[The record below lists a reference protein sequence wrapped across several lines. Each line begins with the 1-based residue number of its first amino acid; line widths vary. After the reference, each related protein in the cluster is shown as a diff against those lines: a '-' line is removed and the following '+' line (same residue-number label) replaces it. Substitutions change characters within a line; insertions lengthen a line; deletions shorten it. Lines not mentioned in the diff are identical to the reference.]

1 MGPSWSRV
9 RSPPPAREGRFM
21 LFGAHVSVADGYL
34 KALDYAESVG
44 CECIQVF
51 AKSPRQWHAS
61 PIKRDAAA
69 EFVAARRER
78 GFGPVFTHTAYL
90 INLATED
97 PELRD
102 RSIRALAD
110 ELARGAV
117 LEAAGVVTHVGSDPA
132 RDPDAAA
139 RRVASAI
146 MAAFEVAGSDAANV
160 RLLLENTAGAGNSFG
175 GSFAELAACIT
186 HVKLPAARLGICLD
200 TCHAF
205 AYGMPVHT
213 AAGWSEV
220 IAEIGSACGL
230 ERLGLIHANDCLYER
245 GSHRDR
251 HAWIGDGEIGAV
263 GFEAMVRSPALAN
276 TAVCTEMS
284 GEVPDKDAININ
296 RLKAMRAAS

>member
-1 MGPSWSRV
+1 
-9 RSPPPAREGRFM
+9 M

-61 PIKRDAAA
+61 SIKPDAAA
-69 EFVAARRER
+69 QFVAARRER

-97 PELRD
+97 PVLRD
-102 RSIRALAD
+102 RSIRALGD
-110 ELARGAV
+110 ELVRGGL

-132 RDPDAAA
+132 KDPAAA
-139 RRVASAI
+139 AQRVASAI
-146 MAAFEVAGSDAANV
+146 AAAYEVAGPDAADV

-175 GSFAELAACIT
+175 GGFAELAMCIA
-186 HVKLPAARLGICLD
+186 HAEMPASRLGTCLD

-213 AAGWSEV
+213 APGWTQV
-220 IAEIGSACGL
+220 IAELSSTCGL
-230 ERLGLIHANDCLYER
+230 DRLGLIHANDCMFER

-251 HAWIGDGEIGAV
+251 HAWIGDGEIGST
-263 GFEAMVRSPALAN
+263 GFEAMVQHPALADI
-276 TAVCTEMS
+276 AVCTEMS
-284 GEVPDKDAININ
+284 GEVPDKDAINLD
-296 RLKAMRAAS
+296 RLKAMRVVP

>member
-1 MGPSWSRV
+1 
-9 RSPPPAREGRFM
+9 M

-34 KALDYAESVG
+34 RALDYAESVG

-110 ELARGAV
+110 ELARGGL

-132 RDPDAAA
+132 QDPAAAA
-139 RRVASAI
+139 RRVASAVQ
-146 MAAFEVAGSDAANV
+146 AAFEVAGPEAADV
-160 RLLLENTAGAGNSFG
+160 RLLLENTAGAGNTFG

-186 HVKLPAARLGICLD
+186 HAEMPASQLGICLD

-205 AYGMPVHT
+205 AYGMPVH
-213 AAGWSEV
+213 AADGWTEI
-220 IAEIGSACGL
+220 IAEIRSKCGL
-230 ERLGLIHANDCLYER
+230 ERLGLIHANDCKFAR

-251 HAWIGDGEIGAV
+251 HAWIGDGEIGRS
-263 GFEAMVRSPALAN
+263 GFEAMVRNTALADI
-276 TAVCTEMS
+276 AVCTEMS
-284 GEVPDKDAININ
+284 GEVPDKDAINVN
-296 RLKAMRAAS
+296 RLKAMRIES

>member
-1 MGPSWSRV
+1 
-9 RSPPPAREGRFM
+9 M

-61 PIKRDAAA
+61 PVNLDAAA
-69 EFVAARRER
+69 RFVAARRER

-97 PELRD
+97 AELRD

-110 ELARGAV
+110 ELSRGAV
-117 LEAAGVVTHVGSDPA
+117 LDAAGVVTHVGSDPA
-132 RDPDAAA
+132 EDPQATALH
-139 RRVASAI
+139 VASAVQ
-146 MAAFEVAGSDAANV
+146 AAFEVAGPDAANV

-175 GSFAELAACIT
+175 GSFAELAACIA
-186 HVKLPAARLGICLD
+186 HAEMPAARLGICLD

-213 AAGWSEV
+213 ALGWTEV
-220 IAEIGSACGL
+220 IAEIELTCGL
-230 ERLGLIHANDCLYER
+230 DRLGLIHANDCKFER

-251 HAWIGDGEIGAV
+251 HAWIGDGEIGNA
-263 GFEAMVRSPALAN
+263 GFEAMVHNPALAAV
-276 TAVCTEMS
+276 AVCTEMS
-284 GEVPDKDAININ
+284 GEVPQKDAINIG
-296 RLKAMRAAS
+296 RLKSMRIAS

>member
-1 MGPSWSRV
+1 
-9 RSPPPAREGRFM
+9 M

-69 EFVAARRER
+69 QFVAARRER

-102 RSIRALAD
+102 RSIRALGD
-110 ELARGAV
+110 ELARGSV
-117 LEAAGVVTHVGSDPA
+117 LQAAGVVTHVGSDPA
-132 RDPDAAA
+132 QDPAAA
-139 RRVASAI
+139 ALRVASAVL
-146 MAAFEVAGSDAANV
+146 AAYDVAGPDATDV

-175 GSFAELAACIT
+175 GSFAELAACIA
-186 HVKLPAARLGICLD
+186 HAEMPASRLGICLD

-213 AAGWSEV
+213 AAGWTEI
-220 IAEIGSACGL
+220 IAEISSTCGL
-230 ERLGLIHANDCLYER
+230 DRLGLIHANDCRFGR

-251 HAWIGDGEIGAV
+251 HAWIGDGEIGSA
-263 GFEAMVRSPALAN
+263 GFEAMVQNTALADI
-276 TAVCTEMS
+276 AVCTEMS
-284 GEVPDKDAININ
+284 GEVPEKDAINVN
-296 RLKAMRAAS
+296 RLKTMRIAS